1 MEYILFRIIE
11 KSVILLE
18 NISYERSDKMFTTFQ
33 SIYDLNS
40 IITNDSRIVGKPK
53 NLVYQLYYSYL
64 VFGISYFR
72 KKCYQNLDDF
82 VPFSQIEYSF
92 IGNGSTKTF
101 NLSPI
106 PPTVYDGFYVSVNDV
121 DTGIT
126 YGFDPTTNIMTINPA
141 PPLDAEIYIANYV
154 IGQFNNVQLTLS
166 EMVILA
172 ESCSVPYLK
181 AFVQK
186 STLLS
191 QMVYSSDFKIFS
203 QGSHILAVS
212 KVADE
217 QYFKTVKSLI
227 NDYSYNE
234 NPNGVLGLGGGI
246 LNPTSTMG
254 DYSGDMS

>member
-1 MEYILFRIIE
+1 
-11 KSVILLE
+11 VI
-18 NISYERSDKMFTTFQ
+18 TT
-33 SIYDLNS
+33 DTRL
-40 IITNDSRIVGKPK
+40 VGKPR

-64 VFGISYFR
+64 FFGISYFR

-82 VPFSQIEYSF
+82 TPFSQIEYSNF
-92 IGNGSTKTF
+92 LADGAKNTF
-101 NLSPI
+101 NLNPA
-106 PPTVYDGFYVSVNDV
+106 PPTVYDGFYVSVNDI
-121 DTGIT
+121 DTDIT
-126 YGFDPTTNIMTINPA
+126 YEFNASTNIITINPV

-154 IGQFNNVQLTLS
+154 IGKFNNVQLTLS
-166 EMVILA
+166 EMVILS
-172 ESCSVPYLK
+172 ESMNVPYLK
-181 AFVQK
+181 AFVNK
-186 STLLS
+186 SMLLS